1 MPSLTASR
9 GLITN
14 PNELTRPD
22 GSMEVLDNCIID
34 ADNTIEQRRG
44 FAEFGN
50 ATPADAQIKQLMV
63 YKGVIFRHYA
73 NKIAFD
79 SNGSGA
85 FVAFDGTYMELASQL
100 RIKYIESNGNLY
112 FTTTEGIKKISAV
125 SASEFT
131 SAAGYITNAG
141 GVKAI
146 GLELKIKP
154 ISSGWLPAQ
163 SKVGYRIVWGIKDA
177 NSNIIQGVPSSRVV
191 ATNTSQDLNVGER
204 FTARVLVYNSIA
216 NLDYFMFD
224 TPTNKYA
231 LWFQTSLADIS
242 PPVAAELLNRQLLKV
257 NIHGLGDNDAVAA
270 AIASI
275 ASQITDITVEVATN
289 EVTISNVDGG
299 DVLNASNGT
308 VDPTHV
314 LVSTIYNGQTATGS
328 PANIE
333 LTFTVPTTITSDLYF
348 YEIYRTGIATVSVG
362 VTVNDLDPGDEC
374 QKVYESGVTLAEISA
389 GSVTV
394 EDITPDTFRE
404 GGAYLYT
411 NPVTGQGILQANE
424 APPVAKDIALF
435 KGSAFYANT
444 KERHRKQI
452 NLLSVSDFVSGSSK
466 FYVGNS
472 SSFRSYTF
480 RGVAEIVDITV
491 KPKSQTVGNS
501 YIALNSAQDK
511 LKYKIWFDKG
521 VISHSF
527 LSGAVN
533 IATNEITIASHGL
546 ATNDKVSIAGTVSL
560 APGIYYVIRT
570 SANIIQL
577 KTSII
582 GTAVDLTVAEA
593 GSITHTPVEPILADT
608 LSLRVALQTYTD
620 DLVGSS
626 EAFIEAFFDISDF
639 DLVDQGSGV
648 VRVYNTDNG
657 ACTDP
662 SESTPSS
669 TWTYSVFAQGTGEDS
684 INSFVHLSGLSSVG
698 QSVEDTARSLEQVIN
713 KDPLSPVSA
722 FYLSGSSDLP
732 GILLLEARSLVD
744 DIFYAGVNSTAISSK
759 WNPSMPASSTITNIA
774 ITGNLFTTGTN
785 HGYVSGNSV
794 YIYDNPSGT
803 KVEFGGK
810 YTIATT
816 PAPNQFTL
824 SGVTVTTNQVAISGV
839 IFESTVS
846 SDNSVNQNRVYFSKL
861 FQPEAVPLV
870 NYIDIGPKDKAI
882 QRILALRDSLIVLKE
897 DGVYI
902 ISGPSAPD
910 FSVRLVDSS
919 ALTLAPDTAVNLNNL
934 IYVLTTQ
941 GVVTAS
947 ETGVGVI
954 SRNIE
959 NKIQEV
965 ANSKFNY
972 KLTSWGVASESDRC
986 YLIWLPSQIPNMIA
1000 TQAYRYNTFT
1010 RTWTRWTKPANC
1022 GLVNPIDD
1030 KIYLGDAS
1038 GRHYVLKERKN
1049 FERQD
1054 YADRDFIRSF
1064 GADFMSGLKYTMSSA
1079 IDVEAGDVITQDQ
1092 YVDVN
1097 KFNRVLKK
1105 LDRDSLISNDYFA
1118 VLKTTAGTNMRNSI
1132 TALRNKLISD
1142 GIMIPVLVGGNSAL
1156 ELQTDFNSMMTYLNG
1171 VGSGT
1176 GFKNYKTADELLI
1189 YETLIMEVAQ
1199 STNTITVKFST
1210 NFMEGDFTIYKAIK
1224 CKVQY
1229 VPQHFGK
1236 PEVTKQITDAT
1247 FMFDQTNFWGGTVG
1261 FSSDRSYDF
1270 ETRSFILKGP
1280 GNWAGFSWNDVT
1292 WGGEGNEVPFRT
1304 LVPRNKSRC
1313 RYMHVQFSH
1322 SNAREKWR
1330 LLGVSLEP
1338 REVSVRGYR

>member
-1 MPSLTASR
+1 MPSLTAAR
-9 GLITN
+9 GLVTQ
-14 PNELTRPD
+14 PNELTRQD
-22 GSMEVLDNCIID
+22 GAMEVLDNCVID

-63 YKGVIFRHYA
+63 YKGTIFRHYA
-73 NKIAFD
+73 NKLSFD
-79 SNGSGA
+79 STGSGA
-85 FVAFDGTYMELASQL
+85 FVEFAGNYLELASQL

-177 NSNIIQGVPSSRVV
+177 NSNIIQGVPSSRVI

-204 FTARVLVYNSIA
+204 FTATVLLVAGIA
-216 NLDYFMFD
+216 DGQYFTFD
-224 TPTNKYA
+224 TPTNKFA
-231 LWFQTSLADIS
+231 LWFDVSGTASAPIAAD
-242 PPVAAELLNRQLLKV
+242 LLNRSLYKV
-257 NIHGLGDNDAVAA
+257 STTGLITTSDIAA
-270 AIASI
+270 AIAST
-275 ASQITDITVEVATN
+275 ASQISDIIVEVATN

-299 DVLNASNGT
+299 DVLNASNGSVST
-308 VDPTHV
+308 ANV

-328 PANIE
+328 PSNIE
-333 LTFTVPTTITSDLYF
+333 LTFTVPSSITSDLYF
-348 YEIYRTGIATVSVG
+348 YEVYRTGIVTVSTG
-362 VTVNDLDPGDEC
+362 VTLNDLDPGDEC

-389 GSVTV
+389 GSVVV

-452 NLLSVSDFVSGSSK
+452 NLLSVSDFISGSSK

-472 SSFRSYTF
+472 TSFRTYTF
-480 RGVAEIVDITV
+480 RGVAEIVDIIV
-491 KPKSQTVGNS
+491 KAKSETVGNS
-501 YIALNSAQDK
+501 YIALNSAQNK
-511 LKYKIWFDKG
+511 LKYKVWFDKG
-521 VISHSF
+521 LISHSF

-533 IATNEITIASHGL
+533 IATNEITIASHGF
-546 ATNDKVSIAGTVSL
+546 ATNDQVTIAGTVSL
-560 APGIYYVIRT
+560 TPGTYYVIRV

-593 GSITHTPVEPILADT
+593 GSVTHTPIEPILADT

-639 DLVDQGSGV
+639 DLVDQGAGV
-648 VRVYNTDNG
+648 IRVYNTDNG

-662 SESTPSS
+662 TSSSPSS
-669 TWTYSVFAQGTGEDS
+669 TWTFSVFTQGTGEDS
-684 INSFVHLSGLSSVG
+684 ANYFVHLSGLSSVG
-698 QSVEDTARSLEQVIN
+698 QSVEDTARSLERVIN

-732 GILLLEARSLVD
+732 GILLLEARSLID
-744 DIFYAGVNSTAISSK
+744 DTFYAGVSSAAISSK
-759 WNPSMPASSTITNIA
+759 WNPLIPAGATITS
-774 ITGNLFTTGTN
+774 ITASGNLFTTGTN
-785 HGYVSGNSV
+785 HGYLAGNTV

-824 SGVTVTTNQVAISGV
+824 SGVTVTINQAAITGIV
-839 IFESTVS
+839 FESSVS

-861 FQPEAVPLV
+861 YQPEAVPLV

-910 FSVRLVDSS
+910 FSVRLVDNS

-986 YLIWLPSQIPNMIA
+986 YLIWLPSQIPNVLA

-1022 GLVNPIDD
+1022 GVVNPADD

-1038 GRHYVLKERKN
+1038 GRHYVLRERKN

-1054 YADRDFIRSF
+1054 YADRDFERSF
-1064 GADFMSGLKYTMSSA
+1064 GADFMTGLTYTISSTL
-1079 IDVEAGDVITQDQ
+1079 DVETGDVITQDQ
-1092 YVDVN
+1092 YVDIN
-1097 KFNRVLKK
+1097 KFNRLLKK
-1105 LDRDSLISNDYFA
+1105 LDRDSLASDNYYSSLVMA
-1118 VLKTTAGTNMRNSI
+1118 AGDNMSTSI
-1132 TALRNKLISD
+1132 QALYVKLVAD
-1142 GIMIPVLVGGNSAL
+1142 GIAVPALVGGNTAL
-1156 ELQTDFNSMMTYLNG
+1156 ELQADYNSVIDYLNNPA
-1171 VGSGT
+1171 SGT
-1176 GFKNYKTADELLI
+1176 GFKNYKTADDLLV
-1189 YETLIMEVAQ
+1189 YETLITGVSS
-1199 STNTITVKFST
+1199 STSSITVKFST
-1210 NFMEGDFTIYKAIK
+1210 HFLEGNFSVFKAIK

-1247 FMFDQTNFWGGTVG
+1247 FIFDQTNFWGGTVG

-1270 ETRSFILKGP
+1270 ETRSFVLKGP
-1280 GNWAGFSWNDVT
+1280 GNWAGFTWDGVT

-1313 RYMHVQFSH
+1313 RYMHIQFSH
-1322 SNAREKWR
+1322 GNAREKWR